1 MKINVC
7 KFDRI
12 LRLASG
18 VLLVAWAALLDGPL
32 WAWIG
37 IIPLVTGSIG
47 FCPIYAIVGISSC
60 PEKSH

>member
-7 KFDRI
+7 GIDRI
-12 LRLASG
+12 LRLVSG
-18 VLLVAWAALLDGPL
+18 VLLVAWAAALAGPL

-37 IIPLVTGSIG
+37 IIPLVTGALG

-60 PEKSH
+60 SRQSP